1 MALVPSRT
9 ATAAVLAASTFIP
22 ALNEVILASDTGIT
36 KIGDGVRTW
45 ATLPVADN
53 KALSLDRLVGLSDA
67 TGTGAEVYAVGAT
80 MTSLTLVTPI
90 FTSTNNITAS
100 ATQTQVGA
108 TALITNLNRV
118 TVVVTPGDAVRLPVS
133 YAGRLVRIK
142 NTSATNAISVF
153 PSTGDAINALA
164 ANASFSIPAA
174 KTCEFFCMAIS
185 FWDTLLSA

>member
-22 ALNEVILASDTGIT
+22 TLNEVIGTTDTGVI
-36 KIGDGVRTW
+36 KVGDGVRTW
-45 ATLPVADN
+45 NTLPIAFSQ
-53 KALSLDRLVGLSDA
+53 ALSVDRLAAIADA

-108 TALITNLNRV
+108 TALTTNLNRV

-133 YAGRLVRIK
+133 YAGRLIRIK

-153 PSTGDAINALA
+153 PPTGDTINALA

-174 KTCEFFCMAIS
+174 KSCEFFCMAIN